1 MEIIQPIFCW
11 LLEEAVVVIAWVAEE
26 VVVAS
31 FTNQAQLLS
40 QGRPIPSSLEMGVSM
55 ELQHRE
61 VQVMERTQLRLA
73 LPHLEVVVVDINT
86 ITLTLET
93 TAVAEEV
100 DQRMR
105 VAQAQVDLWLQVS
118 LAPRFF

>member
-11 LLEEAVVVIAWVAEE
+11 LLAEAVVAIAWVAEE

-31 FTNQAQLLS
+31 FTNPAQLLS
-40 QGRPIPSSLEMGVSM
+40 RGRPIPLSLEMGVSM
-55 ELQHRE
+55 AFQHK
-61 VQVMERTQLRLA
+61 VVPVMVKILLHLA
-73 LPHLEVVVVDINT
+73 LPHLVVVVVDINMQIST
-86 ITLTLET
+86 QET
-93 TAVAEEV
+93 MAVAEEV
-100 DQRMR
+100 DQPMR